1 MRTIAIIP
9 ARAGSQ
15 GVKNKNIRLVG
26 GIPLICH
33 TIIAARSSEV
43 YSDVIVTTDSSEIA
57 EIARDA
63 GASVPFLRSDQ
74 LANNKALAV
83 DVMVDSL
90 KRLNAEYSDDSY
102 FCMLQ
107 PTTPLRSAQD
117 CVSVHEMMMSNLAH
131 SVISVTEC
139 SEHPYK
145 MVRKS
150 SSQLRL
156 NFLDWPVENP
166 PRQSLPKL
174 FIYNGAF
181 YAANINLFL
190 DQKTFV
196 SEKTKLYE
204 MPKER
209 SVNIDDE
216 IDLVLADSLLRNPE
230 N

>member
-1 MRTIAIIP
+1 MKSIAIIP

-15 GVKNKNIRLVG
+15 GVKNKNIRLVA

-33 TIIAARSSEV
+33 SIMAARSSGV
-43 YSDVIVTTDSSEIA
+43 YSDIIVTTDSSEIA
-57 EIARDA
+57 KIATDA
-63 GASVPFLRSDQ
+63 GASVPFIRSHN
-74 LANNKALAV
+74 LADNKALAV
-83 DVMVDSL
+83 DVMIDSL
-90 KRLNAEYSDDSY
+90 KRLYTKYSEDSY

-107 PTTPLRSAQD
+107 PTTPLRSAED
-117 CVSVHEMMMSNLAH
+117 CVSVHEMMASKLAS

-150 SSQLRL
+150 GSNERL
-156 NFLDWPVENP
+156 SFLDWPIENP

-190 DQKTFV
+190 NQETFV
-196 SEKTKLYE
+196 TEKTKLYE

-216 IDLVLADSLLRNPE
+216 IDLILADALIKDLDN
-230 N
+230 

>member
-1 MRTIAIIP
+1 MKTIAIIP

-15 GVKNKNIRLVG
+15 GVKNKNIRLVNG
-26 GIPLICH
+26 KPLICH
-33 TIIAARSSEV
+33 TIIAARSSGV
-43 YSDVIVTTDSSEIA
+43 YSDVIVTTDSPKIA
-57 EIARDA
+57 EIATDA
-63 GASVPFLRSDQ
+63 GASVPFIRSDK
-74 LANNKALAV
+74 LADNKALAV

-90 KRLNAEYSDDSY
+90 KRLDVEYSDDSY

-117 CVSVHEMMMSNLAH
+117 CVNVHEMMTSNLAS

-156 NFLDWPVENP
+156 PFLDWPVENP
-166 PRQSLPKL
+166 PRQSLPQL

-190 DQKTFV
+190 NQKTFV
-196 SEKTKLYE
+196 TEKTKLYE

-209 SVNIDDE
+209 SVNVDDE
-216 IDLVLADSLLRNPE
+216 IDLILADALLKNLGS
-230 N
+230 

>member
-1 MRTIAIIP
+1 MKTIAIIP

-26 GIPLICH
+26 GMPLILH
-33 TIIAARSSEV
+33 TIMTARSSGV

-57 EIARDA
+57 EIATDA

-74 LANNKALAV
+74 LADNKALAV

-90 KRLNAEYSDDSY
+90 QRLNAEYSDESY

-117 CVSVHEMMMSNLAH
+117 CVNVHEMMMSEPAH
-131 SVISVTEC
+131 SLISVTEC

-166 PRQSLPKL
+166 PRQSLPEL

-181 YAANINLFL
+181 YAAKINLFL
-190 DQKTFV
+190 AQKTFV

-204 MPKER
+204 MPKDR

-216 IDLVLADSLLRNPE
+216 IDLVLADALLSNLK

>member
-1 MRTIAIIP
+1 MKTIAIIP

-26 GIPLICH
+26 GMPLICH
-33 TIIAARSSEV
+33 TIIAARSSGV

-57 EIARDA
+57 EIATDA

-74 LANNKALAV
+74 LADNKALAV

-90 KRLNAEYSDDSY
+90 KRLNADYSDDSY

-117 CVSVHEMMMSNLAH
+117 CVNVHEMMMSKIAH

-196 SEKTKLYE
+196 SGKTKLYE

-216 IDLVLADSLLRNPE
+216 IDLVLADALLN
-230 N
+230 NLDN